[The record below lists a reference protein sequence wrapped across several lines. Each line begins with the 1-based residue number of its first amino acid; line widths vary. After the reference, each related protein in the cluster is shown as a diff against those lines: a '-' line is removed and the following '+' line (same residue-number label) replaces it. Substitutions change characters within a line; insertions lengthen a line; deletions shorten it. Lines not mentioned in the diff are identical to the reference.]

1 MGRALGKGEHDD
13 LFADKHTGTGES
25 SDSLASTTTGLFAL
39 PESAFEQP
47 VVLL

>member
-1 MGRALGKGEHDD
+1 MGWALGEGEHDD

-25 SDSLASTTTGLFAL
+25 SDSLALTTTGPFSL
-39 PESAFEQP
+39 PDPEPEQP